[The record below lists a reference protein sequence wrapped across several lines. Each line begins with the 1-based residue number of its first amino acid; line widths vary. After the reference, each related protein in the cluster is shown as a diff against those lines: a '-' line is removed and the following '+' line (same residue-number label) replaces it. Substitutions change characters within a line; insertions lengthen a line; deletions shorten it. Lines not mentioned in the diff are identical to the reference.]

1 MFEGKPAAVAITPH
15 EWTITEGNRA
25 GCKLDIFELR
35 AQLKSRTAN
44 RFKVFAADDAFE
56 GFAIEESN
64 IFDDFELIGESDTR
78 EGAAIAKCF
87 HSYIHNIAV
96 FTEYHTHEMST
107 ASKRKLWNAFKI
119 VTAGEVD
126 TKEGEAPAEC
136 LPVARTN
143 CSEVRTHQVELNGAV
158 GDALSRGEALIQQP
172 HLQRPRTKLIF
183 DIFIDDPF
191 FD

>member
-78 EGAAIAKCF
+78 EGGATAEYCLSQIR
-87 HSYIHNIAV
+87 NVNV
-96 FTEYHTHEMST
+96 FTEYRAHKM
-107 ASKRKLWNAFKI
+107 
-119 VTAGEVD
+119 VTAKERSLRNALKFGTSREVNS
-126 TKEGEAPAEC
+126 KEGRAHAEGVELAP
-136 LPVARTN
+136 PN
-143 CSEVRTHQVELNGAV
+143 CSEVGEPQVELDGAI
-158 GDALSRGEALIQQP
+158 GEVHILQP
-172 HLQRPRTKLIF
+172 LLQHFRTKSIF
-183 DIFIDDPF
+183 DIFFDDQF
-191 FD
+191 VD